1 MMTST
6 DTATHARAIPVM
18 VETHNDLL
26 MLVVKRPRHRW
37 GSYFRE
43 NWLPQLR
50 KGGVT
55 VQVLAIYVDHH
66 LYCEAALRETFRMI
80 EAAHV
85 IADENPDQVR
95 LCVDR
100 AEIDAAQ
107 RDGRIALLLAVEG
120 CGSFAPNLE
129 LLGQAHRL
137 GVRMV
142 SFVHMGRNAF
152 ADASDELSA
161 SSGLS
166 GLGLEA
172 LREIEA
178 LGMIFDISHLNS
190 RGVDDVIEHATQP
203 FIASHSAAYSLRPH
217 HRNLTD
223 GQLRAVAAAGGV
235 VCVNFMASFIATT
248 GATIGDLADH
258 IDHIADVA
266 GIEHIGVGPDFVAEV
281 FSEIAPATTGPGFED
296 FDPIETIAGLEG
308 PAGLPIVEAELRR
321 RGWHDESIAKLS
333 GGNVLNLIAKL
344 CG

>member
-1 MMTST
+1 MTRSET
-6 DTATHARAIPVM
+6 SNGVCIAPIL
-18 VETHNDLL
+18 VEAHNDLL

-55 VQVLAIYVDHH
+55 VQVLAIYVDHK
-66 LYCEAALRETFRMI
+66 LYSEAGLRETFRMI

-95 LCVDR
+95 LCIDR
-100 AEIDAAQ
+100 AEIEAAH
-107 RDGRIALLLAVEG
+107 RDGKIALFLAMEG
-120 CGSFAPNLE
+120 CASLAPNLE

-142 SFVHMGRNAF
+142 SLVHMGRNAF
-152 ADASDELSA
+152 ADASDELS
-161 SSGLS
+161 SDSGLS
-166 GLGLEA
+166 ALGIEA

-178 LGMIFDISHLNS
+178 LGMIFDITHLNT
-190 RGVDDVIEHATQP
+190 RGVNDVIKHATQP
-203 FIASHSAAYSLRPH
+203 VIASHSAAYSLRPH

-223 GQLRAVAAAGGV
+223 DQLRAVAAAGGI
-235 VCVNFMASFIATT
+235 VCVNFMASFIATK
-248 GATIGDLADH
+248 GATVGDLVDH
-258 IDHIADVA
+258 IDHIVDVTD
-266 GIEHIGVGPDFVAEV
+266 IEHIGLGPDFVAEV

-296 FDPIETIAGLEG
+296 FDPIETIAGLDG
-308 PAGLPIVEAELRR
+308 PAGLPIVEVELRR
-321 RGWHDESIAKLS
+321 RSWNDESIAKLN
-333 GGNVLNLIAKL
+333 GGNVLDLITRV